1 MIWGLLY
8 SWLPEIC
15 AIPWKEFKFFSNC
28 LGLLIFQRAQLVW
41 HSLILQYIPCFC
53 FTGIITNVSS
63 YYTFI
68 YFLTLFHRNKITLV
82 SPYHHAFTLYCLL
95 LFLQCKHGCF
105 TLSFYVKYLTNIPFY
120 FGKLFIHFYCSFV
133 HFSLLKNWD
142 SFLSFCMLCM
152 SANTCNFCKWR
163 NPCVLSLHL
172 SQIPLLRFSFSPCLP
187 QGTLHKANLKKK
199 IKKKDL
205 YESETSIF
213 FFFIFC
219 LVWNTSSL
227 FLSLSL
233 SSAFAPPFH
242 EKCSATHFILFFL
255 QYHN

>member
-142 SFLSFCMLCM
+142 SFHSFCMFCM

-213 FFFIFC
+213 FFIFC